1 MEIQWHVR
9 NRLPWLLFM
18 TVMLMITGTLIS
30 QFEEVLSQVII
41 LVAYLPL
48 LMGTGGNTGTQAA
61 TLIIRGLSVDEL
73 DLKDVGKVLWKEL
86 RVSVILGV
94 ILSGFN
100 LLKIVFVDGQTVLI
114 GLTVAASMILVII
127 YAKLLG
133 GMLPMLAEK
142 LGVDPAL
149 MATPMISSLTD
160 MVSSC
165 IYLLTASILLG
176 IAL

>member
-1 MEIQWHVR
+1 M
-9 NRLPWLLFM
+9 
-18 TVMLMITGTLIS
+18 
-30 QFEEVLSQVII
+30 
-41 LVAYLPL
+41 
-48 LMGTGGNTGTQAA
+48 
-61 TLIIRGLSVDEL
+61 
-73 DLKDVGKVLWKEL
+73 GKVLWKEL
-86 RVSVILGV
+86 RVSIILGV

-114 GLTVAASMILVII
+114 GLTVAVSMILVII
-127 YAKLLG
+127 FAKLLG